1 MTSDG
6 MHPAYFNTRFH
17 LAEEKTPDWA
27 EEFVIISA
35 YATTGERWTAEE
47 NDAADE
53 ALHDALLGRNIWIAY
68 LTGYAPD
75 SGHAEPSY
83 AADLALDDARA
94 LGRRFRQ
101 DAIFHVRGD
110 DLSVTR
116 CLEDSELVA
125 VGSFRERVDVGR
137 SGGRLG
143 NDDDDPWPRISPE
156 GFRQSIDARLVDDDG
171 AAAEGARV
179 LRPRDRFTLGDIALD
194 AAMPDDKALLRPD
207 VETDYWPMRDLAK
220 RLPWIGGIGTVVECS
235 VTDSMVSS
243 EWGLG
248 EFAIG
253 NRGYVYY
260 ITDYEG
266 FDHGTPQVLG
276 AWEPRDDQAAKHA
289 CVESCYARSWN
300 EIGLPPRL
308 GQWVSGHP
316 ELLIACLLRVL
327 EKPIG
332 ERGSW
337 DELADTILSTE
348 WLHFRSRTGLDAVSR
363 HFGIPYARLSR
374 AAWSIEASEF
384 LPSVA
389 ANEATQAELEAVA
402 ALYLACITWG
412 LQPEPDEL
420 QWLGPVNELCGS
432 WQVGYADEDGMIEEE
447 GPFVRLDLHP
457 DGSYS
462 WEPEPTWLGG
472 SGVWGVEMTP
482 SGEPRLC
489 FDTPG
494 GERHCHYLVLHEMP
508 ELGTFFHLQ
517 RTRADAVVFKDRI
530 LRAYRLSADS

>member
-6 MHPAYFNTRFH
+6 MHPAYFNTRFR
-17 LAEEKTPDWA
+17 LAGDEAPDWP

-35 YATTGERWTAEE
+35 YATTGERWSPDE
-47 NDAADE
+47 NAAADD
-53 ALHDALLGRNIWIAY
+53 ALHGELRRRNVWIDY

-75 SGHAEPSY
+75 RGHAEPSF
-83 AADLALDDARA
+83 AVNLTLDDARA

-110 DLSVTR
+110 DLSVTH
-116 CLEDSELVA
+116 CHDGSELVP
-125 VGSFRERVDVGR
+125 VGSFRERVDVAGR
-137 SGGRLG
+137 VGRLG
-143 NDDDDPWPRISPE
+143 EDESDPWPRISPE
-156 GFRQSIDARLVDDDG
+156 RFRQSIEARLVDDEG
-171 AAAEGARV
+171 VAAEGERV
-179 LRPRDRFTLGDIALD
+179 FRPRDPFTLGEVALD
-194 AAMPDDKALLRPD
+194 AALPDDRPLLRPD
-207 VETDYWPMRDLAK
+207 VESDYWPIDDLAE
-220 RLPWIGGIGTVVECS
+220 RLPWIETGGTIIECS
-235 VTDSMVSS
+235 VTDHIVGSL
-243 EWGLG
+243 WGLG

-276 AWEPRDDQAAKHA
+276 AWEPRDDAAAKHA
-289 CVESCYARSWN
+289 CVESCYARGWN
-300 EIGLPPRL
+300 EIGLPPLL

-332 ERGSW
+332 ERASW
-337 DELADTILSTE
+337 DEIVDTVLSTE
-348 WLHFRSRTGLDAVSR
+348 WLHFRSRAALDAVSR

-384 LPSVA
+384 LSSIA
-389 ANEATQAELEAVA
+389 ANEATEAELEAVA

-412 LQPEPDEL
+412 LQPEADES

-432 WQVGYADEDGMIEEE
+432 WKIGYADEDGMIEEE

-517 RTRADAVVFKDRI
+517 RTRADAVVFTDRI